1 MDRMR
6 EGFERLAGRVF
17 AGLTGDEVAL
27 CNFSGEDS
35 TFVRFNRSR
44 VRQAGDVV
52 QQYLNVRLV
61 DGARHAS
68 ETITVGSEDDAAR
81 VDAVVASL
89 RHRLGEL
96 PDDPH
101 LLLPD
106 RVASTESV
114 HVSRLPD
121 PFDALAPLIDGTRDR
136 VGLWAS
142 GGLVRGFASSTG
154 QRNWFARHSYSLDWC
169 DVHAGDK
176 AVKTSLAG
184 FDFDPAELARKDV
197 EARAAAAA
205 LARPVKRLSPGGYR
219 AWLTP
224 SAVEEIAG
232 LISGAFSEASVRTAS
247 SPWLKLSRGER
258 ALHPSV
264 SFVENTAD
272 GAAPPFQD
280 DGFLRPDRVALVQA
294 GAWAGTLISPRS
306 AREWSLATNG
316 ASESEGAQSLEIG
329 GGALPIADAQRALGD
344 GVWVSNLWYLNW
356 SDRAAARVTG
366 MTRFA
371 TFWVEGGEIA
381 QPIEVMRFD
390 DSLYDLFGDRLDA
403 LSAERET
410 MLSNDTYGE
419 RKAESRLVPGALLKE
434 LRFTL

>member
-1 MDRMR
+1 MERMR
-6 EGFERLAGRVF
+6 DGFEAIAQRVF
-17 AGLTGDEVAL
+17 GSLTGDEVAL
-27 CNFSGEDS
+27 CTFAGEDS

-44 VRQAGDVV
+44 IRQAGDVV
-52 QQYLNVRLV
+52 QQYVNVRLV

-68 ETITVGSEDDAAR
+68 ETLTVGSEDDVARIDAA
-81 VDAVVASL
+81 VAGL
-89 RHRLGEL
+89 RARLRDV

-101 LLLPD
+101 LLLPTA
-106 RVASTESV
+106 VQSTESV
-114 HVSRLPD
+114 DTNRLPD
-121 PFDALAPLIDGTRDR
+121 PFHAIAPLVDGARDR

-142 GGLVRGFASSTG
+142 GGLARGFASSTG
-154 QRNWFARHSYSLDWC
+154 QRNWFARHSFSLDWC

-176 AVKTSLAG
+176 AVKTSIAG
-184 FDFDPAELARKDV
+184 FDFDPAELALKDTQ
-197 EARAAAAA
+197 ARAAAAA
-205 LARPVKRLSPGGYR
+205 LARPVKKLDPGGYR

-232 LISGAFSEASVRTAS
+232 LIAGAFSESSVRTAS

-258 ALHPSV
+258 SLHPGV
-264 SFVENTAD
+264 AFTENTLA

-280 DGFLRPDRVALVQA
+280 DGFLRPDRVDLVRG
-294 GAWAGTLISPRS
+294 GAWAGTLVSPRS
-306 AREWSLATNG
+306 AREWGLSTNG
-316 ASESEGAQSLEIG
+316 AAESETALSLEIG
-329 GGALPIADAQRALGD
+329 GGDLPMDQALAALGA

-390 DSLYDLFGDRLDA
+390 DSLYDLFGDRLEA

-410 MLSNDTYGE
+410 VLSNDTYGE